1 MALFDL
7 VNFNGEVFDAAVRNT
22 PNLRLNELLKSGA
35 IVERSE
41 YAKMLPDQMGGNYV
55 VTPIKERLSGNTS
68 NYDGNTDI
76 GSTSRGNYTMGR
88 IVVGRAQGWTEK
100 DFNSDIS
107 GDDYSA
113 GAGEV
118 AEFWDD
124 VDQDTILSVMKGV
137 FNMNKGEGK
146 KFVEEHTYDVT
157 KEENGNF
164 DATTLNNGMQK
175 ALGDKKAKFSMAIMH
190 SMVATHLE
198 NLQLLEYMKY
208 TDAQGI
214 ERPMVLATLNGR
226 LVIVDD
232 TMPAETVDAV
242 YKKST
247 DTQVVEGKTY
257 YTKNHTV
264 VAAPTGNP
272 SESDYY
278 ELVSEAYT
286 EYTTYVFGQGAIEY
300 TNCGTKTPSE
310 MDRDPKKNG
319 GESTLYSRQRKVFA
333 PYGISFKNTGI
344 ISPTA
349 EQLEDG
355 NNWEIAW
362 NNSTSDAR
370 CYPLKAINIARIKT
384 RG

>member
-1 MALFDL
+1 M
-7 VNFNGEVFDAAVRNT
+7 
-22 PNLRLNELLKSGA
+22 
-35 IVERSE
+35 
-41 YAKMLPDQMGGNYV
+41 
-55 VTPIKERLSGNTS
+55 
-68 NYDGNTDI
+68 
-76 GSTSRGNYTMGR
+76 
-88 IVVGRAQGWTEK
+88 
-100 DFNSDIS
+100 
-107 GDDYSA
+107 
-113 GAGEV
+113 
-118 AEFWDD
+118 
-124 VDQDTILSVMKGV
+124 
-137 FNMNKGEGK
+137 
-146 KFVEEHTYDVT
+146 
-157 KEENGNF
+157 
-164 DATTLNNGMQK
+164 
-175 ALGDKKAKFSMAIMH
+175 
-190 SMVATHLE
+190 
-198 NLQLLEYMKY
+198 LEYMKY

-214 ERPMVLATLNGR
+214 ERPMALATLNGR
-226 LVIVDD
+226 LVLVDD
-232 TMPAETVDAV
+232 TMPAEQVDAV
-242 YKKST
+242 YAKST

-257 YTKNHTV
+257 YTKSHTV
-264 VAAPTGNP
+264 VASPTGNP

-362 NNSTSDAR
+362 NNSSSDSR
-370 CYPLKAINIARIKT
+370 YFPLKAINIARIKT

>member
-1 MALFDL
+1 MALFDE

-35 IVERSE
+35 IVEHSE
-41 YAKMLPDQMGGNYV
+41 YAEMLPDQMGGNYV
-55 VTPIKERLSGNTS
+55 VTLIKERLGGTTS

-76 GSTSRGNYTMGR
+76 GSTRRGNYTMGR
-88 IVVGRAQGWTEK
+88 IVVGRANGWTEK
-100 DFNSDIS
+100 DFTSDIS
-107 GDDYSA
+107 GEDYSA

-118 AEFWDD
+118 GEFWDD
-124 VDQDTILSVMKGV
+124 VDQDTILSEMKGV
-137 FNMNKGEGK
+137 FSMSKGEGK
-146 KFVEEHTYDVT
+146 KFVEEHTYDVSG
-157 KEENGNF
+157 EADGYF

-190 SMVATHLE
+190 SLVATHLE
-198 NLQLLEYMKY
+198 NLQLLEYLKY
-208 TDAQGI
+208 TDPQGI
-214 ERPMVLATLNGR
+214 ERPTNLATLNGR

-232 TMPAETVDAV
+232 TMPAEKVDAV
-242 YKKST
+242 YAKST
-247 DTQVVEGKTY
+247 DTQVVDGKTY

-300 TNCGTKTPSE
+300 TNCGTKKPSE
-310 MDRDPKKNG
+310 MDRDPAKNG

-333 PYGISFKNTGI
+333 PYGISFKNAGI
-344 ISPTA
+344 ISPTD

-362 NNSTSDAR
+362 NNSSNNAK
-370 CYPLKAINIARIKT
+370 YFPLKAINIARIKT

>member
-7 VNFNGEVFDAAVRNT
+7 VNFNGEVFDAAVCNT

-35 IVERSE
+35 IVEHSE
-41 YAKMLPDQMGGNYV
+41 YAAMLPDQMGGNYV
-55 VTPIKERLSGNTS
+55 ITPIKERLGGTTS

-137 FNMNKGEGK
+137 FGMSKGEGK

-157 KEENGNF
+157 GDANGNF

-198 NLQLLEYMKY
+198 NL
-208 TDAQGI
+208 
-214 ERPMVLATLNGR
+214 
-226 LVIVDD
+226 
-232 TMPAETVDAV
+232 
-242 YKKST
+242 
-247 DTQVVEGKTY
+247 
-257 YTKNHTV
+257 H
-264 VAAPTGNP
+264 
-272 SESDYY
+272 
-278 ELVSEAYT
+278 
-286 EYTTYVFGQGAIEY
+286 
-300 TNCGTKTPSE
+300 C
-310 MDRDPKKNG
+310 
-319 GESTLYSRQRKVFA
+319 
-333 PYGISFKNTGI
+333 
-344 ISPTA
+344 
-349 EQLEDG
+349 
-355 NNWEIAW
+355 
-362 NNSTSDAR
+362 
-370 CYPLKAINIARIKT
+370 
-384 RG
+384 

>member
-319 GESTLYSRQRKVFA
+319 GESILYSRQRKVFA

>member
-1 MALFDL
+1 M
-7 VNFNGEVFDAAVRNT
+7 EH
-22 PNLRLNELLKSGA
+22 
-35 IVERSE
+35 SE
-41 YAKMLPDQMGGNYV
+41 YAAMLPDQMGGNYV
-55 VTPIKERLSGNTS
+55 ITPIKERLGGTTS

-137 FNMNKGEGK
+137 FGMSKGEGK

-157 KEENGNF
+157 GDANGNF

-214 ERPMVLATLNGR
+214 ERPMALATLNGR
-226 LVIVDD
+226 LVLVDD
-232 TMPAETVDAV
+232 TMPAEQVDAV
-242 YKKST
+242 YAKST

-257 YTKNHTV
+257 YTKSHTV
-264 VAAPTGNP
+264 VASPTGNP

-362 NNSTSDAR
+362 NNSSSDSR
-370 CYPLKAINIARIKT
+370 YFPLKAINIARIKT